1 MGEILGSTLSV
12 VILAVVLAFVSML
25 IFTKDIVLSTYVILS
40 TLGVI
45 FCLAFFIIVI
55 MGWALGAIEVIA
67 LIVFIGYAV
76 TYSLHIAHKYGDAFY
91 RVVED
96 PYLHQQ
102 RNRLHRAKV
111 LF

>member
-25 IFTKDIVLSTYVILS
+25 IFTKDIVLSVYVTLS

-45 FCLAFFIIVI
+45 FCLAFFIIVV
-55 MGWALGAIEVIA
+55 MGWTLGAIEVIA

-76 TYSLHIAHKYGDAFY
+76 TYSLHIAHKYGSQEVFAPKT
-91 RVVED
+91 EK
-96 PYLHQQ
+96 PQSAQ
-102 RNRLHRAKV
+102 IQSEEEKEE
-111 LF
+111 